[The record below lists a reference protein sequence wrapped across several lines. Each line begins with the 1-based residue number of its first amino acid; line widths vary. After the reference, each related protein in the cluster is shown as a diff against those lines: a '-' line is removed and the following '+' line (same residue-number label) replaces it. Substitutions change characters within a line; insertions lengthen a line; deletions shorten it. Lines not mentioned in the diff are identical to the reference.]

1 MAKAVGIDLGTTNS
15 VIAVMEGGRPDV
27 IVNAEG
33 ARTTPSVVAYKGE
46 ERLVGQIARRQ
57 AALNPAATLFEVKRF
72 IGRRWDEVKEEAARS
87 PFHVKEGPS
96 GSVRIEVE
104 GKDLAPEQVSAEVLR
119 KLVTDAGAKLGQKIT
134 DAVITVPAYF
144 DNSQREATKQAGEI
158 AGLNVLRVIN
168 EPTAAALAY
177 GLERKGN
184 ETVLVFDLGGGTFDV
199 TILELGEGVF
209 EVKSTSG
216 DTALGGA
223 DFDQHIVDWLAEEFN
238 KEHSF
243 DLRKDK
249 QALQRLIEAAEKAK
263 IELSNASE
271 TSISLP
277 FITFDPENRT
287 PMHLET
293 TLTRAKFEELT
304 ADLLKRVRQPVEQAL
319 SDAKLSA
326 SEINEIILV
335 GGSTRIPAVKRIV
348 QEITNKTP
356 NESVNPDEAV
366 ALGAAVQAGIIQ
378 GDSSLGDI
386 VLVDV
391 TPLTLGVEVKGGM
404 IAPMITRNTAVPAKK
419 TEIYTTADN
428 NQPGVEINVLQ
439 GERPVA
445 ADNKSLGRFKLE
457 GIPPMPAGRPQI
469 EVTFDID
476 ANGILHV
483 NAKEKTSGKEA
494 SIRIENTTTLDKNDV
509 ERMVQ
514 EAEQN
519 ASADKERKEKIEKR
533 NALDSLRVQASQ
545 QIEENANAPQEA
557 KDKLKALADEAEQV
571 VNSDDDDKISDV
583 QKRLEEELR
592 AFMTANQA
600 AGDAGATTAQAEPNQ
615 NDTVDATEQTNS
627 TETGKVSTEK
637 KDDVVDAD
645 FKPV

>member
-1 MAKAVGIDLGTTNS
+1 MPKAVGIDLGTTNS
-15 VIAVMEGGRPDV
+15 VISVMEGGRPEV

-33 ARTTPSVVAYKGE
+33 ARTTPSVVAYKGD

-87 PFHVKEGPS
+87 PFTVKEGPG
-96 GSVRIEVE
+96 GSVRIEVN
-104 GKDLAPEQVSAEVLR
+104 GQDLAPEQVSAEVLR
-119 KLVTDAGAKLGQKIT
+119 KLVNDASAKLGEKIR
-134 DAVITVPAYF
+134 DVVVTVPAYF

-199 TILELGEGVF
+199 TILELGDGVF

-216 DTALGGA
+216 DTHLGGA
-223 DFDQHIVDWLAEEFN
+223 DFDQRIVDWLATEFQKDN
-238 KEHSF
+238 SF

-271 TSISLP
+271 TTISLP
-277 FITFDPENRT
+277 FITFDPETRT
-287 PMHLET
+287 PMHLER
-293 TLTRAKFEELT
+293 TLSRAKFEELT
-304 ADLLKRVRQPVEQAL
+304 SDLLRRVRKPVEQAL
-319 SDAKLSA
+319 ADAKLDA
-326 SEINEIILV
+326 SKIDEVILV

-348 QEITNKTP
+348 QDIIGKTP

-404 IAPMITRNTAVPAKK
+404 IAPMITRNTTVPAKK
-419 TEIYTTADN
+419 TEIYTTAEN

-439 GERPVA
+439 GERPMA
-445 ADNKSLGRFKLE
+445 NDNKSLGRFKLE
-457 GIPPMPAGRPQI
+457 GIPPMRAGQPQI

-483 NAKEKTSGKEA
+483 TAKEKTSGKEA
-494 SIRIENTTTLDKNDV
+494 SIRIENTTTLDKGDV

-519 ASADKERKEKIEKR
+519 AAADKQRREKVEKR
-533 NALDSLRVQASQ
+533 NNLDSLRVQALG
-545 QIEENANAPQEA
+545 QIEENGSATQDA
-557 KDKLKALADEAEQV
+557 KDKLKAAADEAEEAV
-571 VNSDDDDKISDV
+571 RSDDDTRIDAA
-583 QKRLEEELR
+583 QKKLEEELR
-592 AFMTANQA
+592 SFMTAAQA
-600 AGDAGATTAQAEPNQ
+600 QGQDAGAAQGQPQAKA
-615 NDTVDATEQTNS
+615 D
-627 TETGKVSTEK
+627 
-637 KDDVVDAD
+637 DDVIDAD
-645 FKPV
+645 FKPAE

>member
-15 VIAVMEGGRPDV
+15 VIAVMEGGRPEV

-33 ARTTPSVVAYKGE
+33 GRTTPSVVAYKGDE
-46 ERLVGQIARRQ
+46 ILVGQIARRQ

-87 PFHVKEGPS
+87 PFTVKEGPS
-96 GSVRIEVE
+96 GSVRIEVN

-119 KLVTDAGAKLGQKIT
+119 KLVSDASAKLGNKIT

-144 DNSQREATKQAGEI
+144 DNSQREATRQAGEI

-199 TILELGEGVF
+199 TILELGDGVF
-209 EVKSTSG
+209 EVKSTAG
-216 DTALGGA
+216 DTHLGGA
-223 DFDQHIVDWLAEEFN
+223 DFDYRIVDWLAGEFQ
-238 KEHSF
+238 KEHNF

-263 IELSNASE
+263 IDLSNASE

-277 FITFDPENRT
+277 FITFDPETRT
-287 PMHLET
+287 PMHLERS
-293 TLTRAKFEELT
+293 LSRAKFEELT
-304 ADLLKRVRQPVEQAL
+304 ADLLRRVRQPVEQAL

-326 SEINEIILV
+326 GDINEVILV

-348 QEITNKTP
+348 QDLVGKTP

-404 IAPMITRNTAVPAKK
+404 IAPMITRNTTVPAKK
-419 TEIYTTADN
+419 TEIYTTAEN

-439 GERPVA
+439 GERPMA

-457 GIPPMPAGRPQI
+457 GIPPMPAGRAQI

-483 NAKEKTSGKEA
+483 TAKEKTSGKES
-494 SIRIENTTTLDKNDV
+494 SITIENTTTLDKTDV

-519 ASADKERKEKIEKR
+519 AAADKQRKEKVEKR
-533 NALDSLRVQASQ
+533 NNLDSLRVQAVQ
-545 QIEENANAPQEA
+545 QLEEQEGAAQDA
-557 KDKLKALADEAEQV
+557 KDRLKAAADEAEEAV
-571 VNSDDDDKISDV
+571 RSEDDSKIADA
-583 QKRLEEELR
+583 QKKLEEELR
-592 AFMTANQA
+592 SFMTANQA
-600 AGDAGATTAQAEPNQ
+600 STQGQPEGTQAQANKA
-615 NDTVDATEQTNS
+615 D
-627 TETGKVSTEK
+627 
-637 KDDVVDAD
+637 DDVIDAD
-645 FKPV
+645 FKPAE

>member
-1 MAKAVGIDLGTTNS
+1 MPKAVGIDLGTTNS
-15 VIAVMEGGRPDV
+15 VISVMEGGRPEV

-33 ARTTPSVVAYKGE
+33 ARTTPSVVAYKGD

-72 IGRRWDEVKEEAARS
+72 IGRRWDEIKEEAGRS
-87 PFHVKEGPS
+87 PFTVKEGPG
-96 GSVRIEVE
+96 GSVRIEVN
-104 GKDLAPEQVSAEVLR
+104 GQDLAPEQVSAEVLR
-119 KLVTDAGAKLGQKIT
+119 KLVNDASAKLGEKIK
-134 DAVITVPAYF
+134 DVVITVPAYF

-199 TILELGEGVF
+199 TILELGDGVF

-216 DTALGGA
+216 DTHLGGA
-223 DFDQHIVDWLAEEFN
+223 DFDQRIVDWLATEFQKDN
-238 KEHSF
+238 SF

-249 QALQRLIEAAEKAK
+249 QALQRLIEASEKAK
-263 IELSNASE
+263 IELSNATE

-277 FITFDPENRT
+277 FITFDPETRT
-287 PMHLET
+287 PMHLER
-293 TLTRAKFEELT
+293 TLSRAKFEEIT
-304 ADLLKRVRQPVEQAL
+304 SDLLRRVRKPVEQAL
-319 SDAKLSA
+319 ADAKLDA
-326 SEINEIILV
+326 SKIDEVILV

-348 QEITNKTP
+348 QELIGKTP

-404 IAPMITRNTAVPAKK
+404 IAPMITRNTTVPAKK
-419 TEIYTTADN
+419 TEIYTTAEN

-439 GERPVA
+439 GERPMA

-457 GIPPMPAGRPQI
+457 GIPPLRAGQAQI

-483 NAKEKTSGKEA
+483 TAKEKTSGKES
-494 SIRIENTTTLDKNDV
+494 SIRIENTTTLDKSDV

-519 ASADKERKEKIEKR
+519 AAADKLRREKVEKR
-533 NALDSLRVQASQ
+533 NNLDSLRVQATS
-545 QIEENANAPQEA
+545 QIEENEGAAQAA
-557 KDKLKALADEAEQV
+557 KDKLKAAADEAEEAIR
-571 VNSDDDDKISDV
+571 SDDDARIEAA
-583 QKRLEEELR
+583 QKKLEEELR
-592 AFMTANQA
+592 AFMTAAQGQGQA
-600 AGDAGATTAQAEPNQ
+600 QGD
-615 NDTVDATEQTNS
+615 DTVNL
-627 TETGKVSTEK
+627 GKDK
-637 KDDVVDAD
+637 QDDDVIDAD
-645 FKPV
+645 FKPAE

>member
-1 MAKAVGIDLGTTNS
+1 MPKAVGIDLGTTNS
-15 VIAVMEGGRPDV
+15 VIATMEGGRPEV

-33 ARTTPSVVAYKGE
+33 ARTTPSVVAYKGD

-57 AALNPAATLFEVKRF
+57 AALNPKATLFEVKRF
-72 IGRRWDEVKEEAARS
+72 IGRRWDEVKEEAARM
-87 PFHVKEGPS
+87 PFTVKEGPG
-96 GSVRIEVE
+96 GSVRIEVN

-119 KLVTDAGAKLGQKIT
+119 KLVADASAKLGEKIT

-209 EVKSTSG
+209 EVRSTAG
-216 DTALGGA
+216 DTHLGGA
-223 DFDQHIVDWLAEEFN
+223 DFDQRIVNWLAEEFR
-238 KEHSF
+238 KEHNF
-243 DLRKDK
+243 DLRKDP
-249 QALQRLIEAAEKAK
+249 QALQRLIEAAERAK

-271 TSISLP
+271 TTISLP
-277 FITFDPENRT
+277 FITFDPETRT
-287 PMHLET
+287 PLHLER
-293 TLTRAKFEELT
+293 TLSRAKFEELT
-304 ADLLKRVRQPVEQAL
+304 ADLLRRVRQPVEQAL
-319 SDAKLSA
+319 ADAKLSA
-326 SEINEIILV
+326 SDIDEVILV

-348 QEITNKTP
+348 KEITGKEP

-378 GDSSLGDI
+378 GDANLGDI

-404 IAPMITRNTAVPAKK
+404 VAPMIPRNTTIPAKK
-419 TEIYTTADN
+419 TEIYTTAEN
-428 NQPGVEINVLQ
+428 NQPGVEIVVLQ
-439 GERPVA
+439 GERPMA

-483 NAKEKTSGKEA
+483 TAKEKTSGKEA
-494 SIRIENTTTLDKNDV
+494 SIRIENTTTLDKSDV
-509 ERMVQ
+509 ERMVK

-519 ASADKERKEKIEKR
+519 AEADRKRRERVEKR
-533 NALDSLRVQASQ
+533 NNLDSLRVQALGQ
-545 QIEENANAPQEA
+545 LEENQSAPQDA
-557 KDKLKALADEAEQV
+557 KDRLKAAADEAEEAV
-571 VNSDDDDKISDV
+571 RSDDDSRIERA
-583 QKRLEEELR
+583 QKQLEEAMR
-592 AFMTANQA
+592 SFMTAAQSGSQNQA
-600 AGDAGATTAQAEPNQ
+600 GQGA
-615 NDTVDATEQTNS
+615 QTQ
-627 TETGKVSTEK
+627 TGRQE
-637 KDDVVDAD
+637 DDVIDAD
-645 FKPV
+645 FKPAE

>member
-15 VIAVMEGGRPDV
+15 VIAVMEGGRPEV

-33 ARTTPSVVAYKGE
+33 GRTTPSVVAYKGDE
-46 ERLVGQIARRQ
+46 ILVGQIARRQ

-87 PFHVKEGPS
+87 PFTVKEGPS
-96 GSVRIEVE
+96 GSVRIEVN

-119 KLVTDAGAKLGQKIT
+119 KLVSDASAKLGNKIT

-144 DNSQREATKQAGEI
+144 DNSQREATRQAGEI

-199 TILELGEGVF
+199 TILELGDGVF
-209 EVKSTSG
+209 EVKSTAG
-216 DTALGGA
+216 DTHLGGA
-223 DFDQHIVDWLAEEFN
+223 DFDYRIVDWLAGEFQ
-238 KEHSF
+238 KEHNF

-263 IELSNASE
+263 IDLSNASE

-277 FITFDPENRT
+277 FITFDPETRT
-287 PMHLET
+287 PMHLEHS
-293 TLTRAKFEELT
+293 LSRAKFEELT
-304 ADLLKRVRQPVEQAL
+304 ADLLRRVRQPVEQAL

-326 SEINEIILV
+326 GDINEVILV

-348 QEITNKTP
+348 QDLVGKTP

-404 IAPMITRNTAVPAKK
+404 IAPMITRNTTVPAKK
-419 TEIYTTADN
+419 TEIYTTAEN

-439 GERPVA
+439 GERPMA

-457 GIPPMPAGRPQI
+457 GIPPMPAGRAQI

-483 NAKEKTSGKEA
+483 TAKEKTSGKES
-494 SIRIENTTTLDKNDV
+494 SITIENTTTLDKTDV

-519 ASADKERKEKIEKR
+519 AAADKQRKEKVEKR
-533 NALDSLRVQASQ
+533 NNLDSLRVQAVQ
-545 QIEENANAPQEA
+545 QLEEQEGAAQDA
-557 KDKLKALADEAEQV
+557 KDRLKAAADEAEEAV
-571 VNSDDDDKISDV
+571 RSEDDSKIADA
-583 QKRLEEELR
+583 QKKLEEELR
-592 AFMTANQA
+592 SFMTANQA
-600 AGDAGATTAQAEPNQ
+600 STQGQPEGTQAQANKA
-615 NDTVDATEQTNS
+615 D
-627 TETGKVSTEK
+627 
-637 KDDVVDAD
+637 DDVIDAD
-645 FKPV
+645 FKPAE

>member
-1 MAKAVGIDLGTTNS
+1 MPKAVGIDLGTTNS
-15 VIAVMEGGRPDV
+15 VIATMEGGRPEV

-33 ARTTPSVVAYKGE
+33 ARTTPSVVAYKGD

-57 AALNPAATLFEVKRF
+57 AALNPKATLFEVKRF
-72 IGRRWDEVKEEAARS
+72 IGRRWDEVKDEAARM
-87 PFHVKEGPS
+87 PFTVKEGPG
-96 GSVRIEVE
+96 GSVRIEVN
-104 GKDLAPEQVSAEVLR
+104 GKELAPEQVSAEVLR
-119 KLVTDAGAKLGQKIT
+119 KLVQDASAKLGEKIT

-144 DNSQREATKQAGEI
+144 DNSQREATRQAGEI

-199 TILELGEGVF
+199 TILELGDGVF

-216 DTALGGA
+216 DTHLGGA
-223 DFDQHIVDWLAEEFN
+223 DFDQRIVQWLVDEFK
-238 KEHSF
+238 KEHNF
-243 DLRKDK
+243 DLRKDP

-263 IELSNASE
+263 IDLSQASE
-271 TSISLP
+271 TTISLP
-277 FITFDPENRT
+277 FITFDPETRT
-287 PMHLET
+287 PLHLERS
-293 TLTRAKFEELT
+293 LTRAKFEELT
-304 ADLLKRVRQPVEQAL
+304 ADLLRRVRQPVEQAL
-319 SDAKLSA
+319 ADAKLSA
-326 SEINEIILV
+326 KDIDEVILV

-348 QEITNKTP
+348 KEITGKDP

-404 IAPMITRNTAVPAKK
+404 VAPMIPRNTTIPAKK
-419 TEIYTTADN
+419 TEIYTTAEN
-428 NQPGVEINVLQ
+428 NQPGVEIVVLQ
-439 GERPVA
+439 GERPMA

-483 NAKEKTSGKEA
+483 TAKEKTSGKEA
-494 SIRIENTTTLDKNDV
+494 SIRIENTTTLDKSDV
-509 ERMVQ
+509 ERMVK

-519 ASADKERKEKIEKR
+519 AEADRKRKEKVEKR
-533 NALDSLRVQASQ
+533 NHLDSLRVQALG
-545 QIEENANAPQEA
+545 QIEENPNAPQDA
-557 KDKLKALADEAEQV
+557 KDSLKAAADEAEEAV
-571 VNSDDDDKISDV
+571 RSDDDSRIERA
-583 QKRLEEELR
+583 QKQLEEAMR
-592 AFMTANQA
+592 SFMTAAQSGSQNQA
-600 AGDAGATTAQAEPNQ
+600 GQGA
-615 NDTVDATEQTNS
+615 QTQ
-627 TETGKVSTEK
+627 TGRQE
-637 KDDVVDAD
+637 DDVIDAD
-645 FKPV
+645 FKPAE

>member
-1 MAKAVGIDLGTTNS
+1 MPKAVGIDLGTTNS
-15 VIAVMEGGRPDV
+15 VISVMEGGRPEV

-33 ARTTPSVVAYKGE
+33 ARTTPSVVAYKGD

-57 AALNPAATLFEVKRF
+57 AALNPRATIFEAKRF

-87 PFHVKEGPS
+87 PFTVKEGPG
-96 GSVRIEVE
+96 GSVRIEVN
-104 GKDLAPEQVSAEVLR
+104 GQDLAPEQVSAEVLR
-119 KLVTDAGAKLGQKIT
+119 KLVQDASAKLGEKIR
-134 DAVITVPAYF
+134 DVVITVPAYF

-199 TILELGEGVF
+199 TILELGDGVF

-216 DTALGGA
+216 DTHLGGA
-223 DFDQHIVDWLAEEFN
+223 DFDQRLVGWLAGEFER
-238 KEHSF
+238 EHNF
-243 DLRKDK
+243 DLRKDP
-249 QALQRLIEAAEKAK
+249 QALQRLIEASEKAK

-271 TSISLP
+271 TTISLP
-277 FITFDPENRT
+277 FITFDPETRT
-287 PMHLET
+287 PLHLERS
-293 TLTRAKFEELT
+293 LSRAKFEELT
-304 ADLLKRVRQPVEQAL
+304 ADLLRRVRQPVEQAL
-319 SDAKLSA
+319 ADAKLSA
-326 SEINEIILV
+326 AQIDEVILV

-348 QEITNKTP
+348 QDLIGKTP

-378 GDSSLGDI
+378 GDASLGDI

-391 TPLTLGVEVKGGM
+391 TPLTMGVEVKGGM
-404 IAPMITRNTAVPAKK
+404 IAPMITRNTTVPAKK
-419 TEIYTTADN
+419 TEIYTTAEN

-439 GERPVA
+439 GERPMA
-445 ADNKSLGRFKLE
+445 SDNKSLGRFKLE

-483 NAKEKTSGKEA
+483 TAREKTSGKEA
-494 SIRIENTTTLDKNDV
+494 SIRIENTTTLDKSDV
-509 ERMVQ
+509 EKMVQ

-519 ASADKERKEKIEKR
+519 AEADRQRRERVEKR
-533 NALDSLRVQASQ
+533 NNLDSLRVQAMTQ
-545 QIEENANAPQEA
+545 LDENAGASEDA
-557 KDKLKALADEAEQV
+557 RSSLKAAADEAEEAV
-571 VNSDDDDKISDV
+571 RLDDDARIEAA

-592 AFMTANQA
+592 GFMTAAQQGGQA
-600 AGDAGATTAQAEPNQ
+600 QG
-615 NDTVDATEQTNS
+615 
-627 TETGKVSTEK
+627 TETGPQAPKQD
-637 KDDVVDAD
+637 DDVIDAD
-645 FKPV
+645 FKPAD

>member
-1 MAKAVGIDLGTTNS
+1 MPKAVGIDLGTTNS
-15 VIAVMEGGRPDV
+15 VISVMEGGRPEV

-33 ARTTPSVVAYKGE
+33 ARTTPSVVAYKGD

-72 IGRRWDEVKEEAARS
+72 IGRRWDEIREEAGRS
-87 PFHVKEGPS
+87 PFTVKEGPG
-96 GSVRIEVE
+96 GSVRIEVN
-104 GKDLAPEQVSAEVLR
+104 GQDLAPEQVSAEVLR
-119 KLVTDAGAKLGQKIT
+119 KLVNDASAKLGEKIR
-134 DAVITVPAYF
+134 DVVITVPAYF

-199 TILELGEGVF
+199 TILELGDGVF

-216 DTALGGA
+216 DTHLGGA
-223 DFDQHIVDWLAEEFN
+223 DFDQRIVDWLATEFQKDN
-238 KEHSF
+238 NF

-263 IELSNASE
+263 IELSNATE

-277 FITFDPENRT
+277 FITFDPETRT
-287 PMHLET
+287 PMHLER
-293 TLTRAKFEELT
+293 TLSRAKFEEIT
-304 ADLLKRVRQPVEQAL
+304 ADLLRRVRKPVEQAL
-319 SDAKLSA
+319 ADAKLDA
-326 SEINEIILV
+326 GKIDEVILV

-348 QEITNKTP
+348 QDLIGKTP

-404 IAPMITRNTAVPAKK
+404 IAPMITRNTTVPAKK
-419 TEIYTTADN
+419 TEIYTTAEN

-439 GERPVA
+439 GERPMA

-457 GIPPMPAGRPQI
+457 GIPPMRAGQAQI

-483 NAKEKTSGKEA
+483 TAKEKTSGKES
-494 SIRIENTTTLDKNDV
+494 SIRIENTTTLDKSDV

-519 ASADKERKEKIEKR
+519 AAADKQRREKVEKR
-533 NALDSLRVQASQ
+533 NNLDSLRVQALG
-545 QIEENANAPQEA
+545 QIEENEGAAADA
-557 KDKLKALADEAEQV
+557 KDKLKAAADEAEEAV
-571 VNSDDDDKISDV
+571 RSDDDARIEAA
-583 QKRLEEELR
+583 QKKLEEELR
-592 AFMTANQA
+592 SFMTAAQGQGQA
-600 AGDAGATTAQAEPNQ
+600 QGD
-615 NDTVDATEQTNS
+615 DTVNL
-627 TETGKVSTEK
+627 GKDK
-637 KDDVVDAD
+637 QDDDVIDAD
-645 FKPV
+645 FKPAE

>member
-15 VIAVMEGGRPDV
+15 VIAVMEGGRPEV

-33 ARTTPSVVAYKGE
+33 GRTTPSVVAYKGDE
-46 ERLVGQIARRQ
+46 ILVGQIARRQ

-87 PFHVKEGPS
+87 PFTVKEGPS
-96 GSVRIEVE
+96 GSVRIEVN

-119 KLVTDAGAKLGQKIT
+119 KLVSDASAKLGNKIT

-144 DNSQREATKQAGEI
+144 DNSQREATRQAGEI

-199 TILELGEGVF
+199 TILELGDGVF
-209 EVKSTSG
+209 EVKSTAG
-216 DTALGGA
+216 DTHLGGA
-223 DFDQHIVDWLAEEFN
+223 DFDYRIVDWLAGEFQ
-238 KEHSF
+238 KEHNF

-263 IELSNASE
+263 IDLSNASE

-277 FITFDPENRT
+277 FITFDPETRT
-287 PMHLET
+287 PMHLERS
-293 TLTRAKFEELT
+293 LSRAKFEELT
-304 ADLLKRVRQPVEQAL
+304 ADLLRRVRQPVEQAL

-326 SEINEIILV
+326 GDINEVILV

-348 QEITNKTP
+348 QDLVGKTP

-404 IAPMITRNTAVPAKK
+404 IAPMITRNTTVPAKK
-419 TEIYTTADN
+419 TEIYTTAEN

-439 GERPVA
+439 GERPMA

-457 GIPPMPAGRPQI
+457 GIPPMPAGRAQI

-483 NAKEKTSGKEA
+483 TAKEKTSGKES
-494 SIRIENTTTLDKNDV
+494 SITIENTTTLDKTDV

-519 ASADKERKEKIEKR
+519 AAADKQRKEKVEKR
-533 NALDSLRVQASQ
+533 NNLDSLRVQAVQ
-545 QIEENANAPQEA
+545 QLEENEGAAQDA
-557 KDKLKALADEAEQV
+557 KDRLKAAADEAEEAV
-571 VNSDDDDKISDV
+571 RSEDDSKIADA
-583 QKRLEEELR
+583 QKKLEEELR
-592 AFMTANQA
+592 SFMTANQA
-600 AGDAGATTAQAEPNQ
+600 STQGQPEGTQAQANKA
-615 NDTVDATEQTNS
+615 D
-627 TETGKVSTEK
+627 
-637 KDDVVDAD
+637 DDVIDAD
-645 FKPV
+645 FKPAE

>member
-1 MAKAVGIDLGTTNS
+1 MPKAVGIDLGTTNS
-15 VIAVMEGGRPDV
+15 VIAAMEGGRPEV

-33 ARTTPSVVAYKGE
+33 ARTTPSVVAYKGD

-57 AALNPAATLFEVKRF
+57 AALNPLATLFDVKRF
-72 IGRRWDEVKEEAARS
+72 IGRRWDEVKEEAARA
-87 PFHVKEGPS
+87 PFKVKEGPG
-96 GSVRIEVE
+96 GSVRIEVN

-119 KLVTDAGAKLGQKIT
+119 KLVNDASAKLGQKIT

-209 EVKSTSG
+209 EVKSTAG
-216 DTALGGA
+216 DTHLGGA
-223 DFDQHIVDWLAEEFN
+223 DFDQRIVNWLAEEFQ
-238 KEHSF
+238 KEHHF
-243 DLRKDK
+243 DLRKDP
-249 QALQRLIEAAEKAK
+249 QALQRLIEAAERAK
-263 IELSNASE
+263 IELSNATE
-271 TSISLP
+271 TTISLP
-277 FITFDPENRT
+277 FITFDPETRT
-287 PMHLET
+287 PLHLER

-304 ADLLKRVRQPVEQAL
+304 ADLLRRVRQPIEQAMA
-319 SDAKLSA
+319 DAKVSA
-326 SEINEIILV
+326 KDIDEVILV
-335 GGSTRIPAVKRIV
+335 GGSTRMPAVKRIV
-348 QEITNKTP
+348 KEITGKEP

-366 ALGAAVQAGIIQ
+366 ALGAAVQAGIIE
-378 GDSSLGDI
+378 GDTNLGDI

-404 IAPMITRNTAVPAKK
+404 VAPMITRNTTIPAKK
-419 TEIYTTADN
+419 TEIYTTAEN
-428 NQPGVEINVLQ
+428 NQPGVEIVVLQ
-439 GERPVA
+439 GERPMA

-483 NAKEKTSGKEA
+483 TAKEKTSGKEA
-494 SIRIENTTTLDKNDV
+494 SIRIENTTTLDKGDV
-509 ERMVQ
+509 DRMVR

-519 ASADKERKEKIEKR
+519 AEADRQRREKVEKR
-533 NALDSLRVQASQ
+533 NNLDSLRVQALG
-545 QIEENANAPQEA
+545 QIEENANAPQDA
-557 KDKLKALADEAEQV
+557 KDSLRAAAERAEEAIRSDNDQQIADAQ
-571 VNSDDDDKISDV
+571 
-583 QKRLEEELR
+583 QRLEEALR
-592 AFMTANQA
+592 TFMTAAQQ
-600 AGDAGATTAQAEPNQ
+600 GGQGQAEQGGQPQANRQ
-615 NDTVDATEQTNS
+615 E
-627 TETGKVSTEK
+627 
-637 KDDVVDAD
+637 DDVIDAD
-645 FKPV
+645 FKPAE

>member
-15 VIAVMEGGRPDV
+15 VIAVMEGGRPEV

-33 ARTTPSVVAYKGE
+33 GRTTPSVVAYKGD

-72 IGRRWDEVKEEAARS
+72 IGRRWDEVKEEAGRS
-87 PFHVKEGPS
+87 PFTVKEGPG
-96 GSVRIEVE
+96 GSVRITVN
-104 GKDLAPEQVSAEVLR
+104 GQDLAPEQVSAEVLR
-119 KLVTDAGAKLGQKIT
+119 KLVSDASAKLGQKIT

-199 TILELGEGVF
+199 TILELGDGVF
-209 EVKSTSG
+209 EVKSTAG
-216 DTALGGA
+216 DTHLGGA
-223 DFDQHIVDWLAEEFN
+223 DFDHRIVDWLAEEFQ
-238 KEHSF
+238 KEHNF

-263 IELSNASE
+263 IDLSNASE

-277 FITFDPENRT
+277 FITFDPETRT
-287 PMHLET
+287 PMHLER
-293 TLTRAKFEELT
+293 TLSRAKFEELT
-304 ADLLKRVRQPVEQAL
+304 ADLLRRVRKPVEQAL

-326 SEINEIILV
+326 SDINEVILV

-348 QEITNKTP
+348 QDITGKTP

-404 IAPMITRNTAVPAKK
+404 IAPMITRNTTVPAKK
-419 TEIYTTADN
+419 TEIYTTAEN

-439 GERPVA
+439 GERPMA

-457 GIPPMPAGRPQI
+457 GIPPMPAGRAQI

-483 NAKEKTSGKEA
+483 TAKEKTSGKES
-494 SIRIENTTTLDKNDV
+494 SIRIENTTTLDKSDV

-519 ASADKERKEKIEKR
+519 AAADKARKEKVEKR
-533 NALDSLRVQASQ
+533 NNLDSLRVQAVQ
-545 QIEENANAPQEA
+545 QLEENEGAAQDA
-557 KDKLKALADEAEQV
+557 KDKLKAAADEAEEAV
-571 VNSDDDDKISDV
+571 RSDDDAKIADA
-583 QKRLEEELR
+583 QKKLEEELR
-592 AFMTANQA
+592 SFMTASQGA
-600 AGDAGATTAQAEPNQ
+600 AQGQPEGAQAQANKA
-615 NDTVDATEQTNS
+615 D
-627 TETGKVSTEK
+627 
-637 KDDVVDAD
+637 DDVIDAD
-645 FKPV
+645 FKPAE

>member
-33 ARTTPSVVAYKGE
+33 GRTTPSVVAYKGE

-57 AALNPAATLFEVKRF
+57 AALNPASTLFEVKRF

-87 PFHVKEGPS
+87 PFTVKEGPG
-96 GSVRIEVE
+96 GSVRITVD

-119 KLVTDAGAKLGQKIT
+119 KLVQDASAKLGQKIT

-199 TILELGEGVF
+199 TILELGDGVF
-209 EVKSTSG
+209 EVKSTAG
-216 DTALGGA
+216 DTHLGGA
-223 DFDQHIVDWLAEEFN
+223 DFDHRIVDWLAGEFQ

-263 IELSNASE
+263 IDLSNASE
-271 TSISLP
+271 TTISLP
-277 FITFDPENRT
+277 FITFDPETRT
-287 PMHLET
+287 PMHLER

-304 ADLLKRVRQPVEQAL
+304 ADLLRRVRKPVEQAL
-319 SDAKLSA
+319 SDAKLDA
-326 SEINEIILV
+326 SKIDEVILV

-378 GDSSLGDI
+378 GDSALGDI

-404 IAPMITRNTAVPAKK
+404 IAPMITRNTTVPAKK
-419 TEIYTTADN
+419 TEIYTTAEN

-439 GERPVA
+439 GERPMA
-445 ADNKSLGRFKLE
+445 SDNKSLGRFKLE
-457 GIPPMPAGRPQI
+457 GIPPMRAGQPQI

-483 NAKEKTSGKEA
+483 TAKEKQSGKES
-494 SIRIENTTTLDKNDV
+494 SIRIENTTTLDKSDV

-519 ASADKERKEKIEKR
+519 AAADKSRKERVEKR
-533 NALDSLRVQASQ
+533 NNLDSLRVQALA
-545 QIEENANAPQEA
+545 QIEENEGAAQDA
-557 KDKLKALADEAEQV
+557 KDRLKAAADEAEEAV
-571 VNSDDDDKISDV
+571 RADDDAKIDAA
-583 QKRLEEELR
+583 QKKLEEELR
-592 AFMTANQA
+592 GFMTAAQQGQA
-600 AGDAGATTAQAEPNQ
+600 QPQADAG
-615 NDTVDATEQTNS
+615 
-627 TETGKVSTEK
+627 TGSAPKAD
-637 KDDVVDAD
+637 DDVIDAD
-645 FKPV
+645 FKPAE

>member
-1 MAKAVGIDLGTTNS
+1 MPKAVGIDLGTTNS
-15 VIAVMEGGRPDV
+15 VIAVMEGGRPEV

-72 IGRRWDEVKEEAARS
+72 IGRNWNEVKDEAARS
-87 PFHVKEGPS
+87 PFTVKEGPS
-96 GSVRIEVE
+96 GSVRIEVN

-119 KLVTDAGAKLGQKIT
+119 KMVADASAKLGTPIK
-134 DAVITVPAYF
+134 DVVITVPAYF

-184 ETVLVFDLGGGTFDV
+184 ETILVFDLGGGTFDV
-199 TILELGEGVF
+199 TILELGDGVF

-216 DTALGGA
+216 DTHLGGA
-223 DFDQHIVDWLAEEFN
+223 DFDQRIVDWLAGEFQ

-249 QALQRLIEAAEKAK
+249 QALQRLIEASEKAK
-263 IELSNASE
+263 IELSSASE

-277 FITFDPENRT
+277 FITFDPETRT
-287 PMHLET
+287 PMHLER
-293 TLTRAKFEELT
+293 TLSRAKFEEMT
-304 ADLLKRVRQPVEQAL
+304 SDLLRRVREPVQQAL
-319 SDAKLSA
+319 ADAKIDA
-326 SEINEIILV
+326 SKIDEVILV

-348 QEITNKTP
+348 QDIIGKTP

-366 ALGAAVQAGIIQ
+366 ALGAAVQAGIIL

-419 TEIYTTADN
+419 TEIYTTAEN
-428 NQPGVEINVLQ
+428 NQPGVEIVVLQ
-439 GERPVA
+439 GERPMA

-457 GIPPMPAGRPQI
+457 GIPPMPAGRAQI

-483 NAKEKTSGKEA
+483 TAKEKTSGKES
-494 SIRIENTTTLDKNDV
+494 SIRIENTTTLDKTDV
-509 ERMVQ
+509 EKMVR

-519 ASADKERKEKIEKR
+519 ADADKLRREKVEKR
-533 NALDSLRVQASQ
+533 NALDSLRVQATQ
-545 QIEENANAPQEA
+545 AIEENAGADQSL
-557 KDKLKALADEAEQV
+557 KDKVKGLADEAEEAIRT
-571 VNSDDDDKISDV
+571 DDDVKIADV
-583 QKRLEEELR
+583 QKRLEEGLREL
-592 AFMTANQA
+592 MTAAQQA
-600 AGDAGATTAQAEPNQ
+600 PAEGAAQSGGNTAGVNTR
-615 NDTVDATEQTNS
+615 
-627 TETGKVSTEK
+627 
-637 KDDVVDAD
+637 KDDEDVVDAD
-645 FKPV
+645 FKPAD

>member
-15 VIAVMEGGRPDV
+15 VISVMEGGRPEV

-33 ARTTPSVVAYKGE
+33 GRTTPSVVAYKGE

-72 IGRRWDEVKEEAARS
+72 IGRRWDEVKEEAGRS
-87 PFHVKEGPS
+87 PFTVKEGPG
-96 GSVRIEVE
+96 GSVRITVN
-104 GKDLAPEQVSAEVLR
+104 GQDLAPEQVSAEVLR
-119 KLVTDAGAKLGQKIT
+119 KLVSDASAKLGQKIT

-199 TILELGEGVF
+199 TILELGDGVF
-209 EVKSTSG
+209 EVKSTAG
-216 DTALGGA
+216 DTHLGGA
-223 DFDQHIVDWLAEEFN
+223 DFDHRIVDWLAEEFQ
-238 KEHSF
+238 KEHNF

-263 IELSNASE
+263 IDLSNASE

-277 FITFDPENRT
+277 FITFDPETRT
-287 PMHLET
+287 PMHLER
-293 TLTRAKFEELT
+293 TLSRAKFEELT
-304 ADLLKRVRQPVEQAL
+304 ADLLRRVRKPVEQAL

-326 SEINEIILV
+326 SDINEVILV

-348 QEITNKTP
+348 QDITGKTP

-404 IAPMITRNTAVPAKK
+404 IAPMITRNTTVPAKK
-419 TEIYTTADN
+419 TEIYTTAEN

-439 GERPVA
+439 GERPMA

-457 GIPPMPAGRPQI
+457 GIPPMPAGRAQI

-483 NAKEKTSGKEA
+483 TAKEKTSGKES
-494 SIRIENTTTLDKNDV
+494 SIRIENTTTLDKSDV

-519 ASADKERKEKIEKR
+519 AAADKARKEKVEKR
-533 NALDSLRVQASQ
+533 NNLDSLRVQAVQ
-545 QIEENANAPQEA
+545 QLEENEGAAQDA
-557 KDKLKALADEAEQV
+557 KDKLKAAADEAEEAV
-571 VNSDDDDKISDV
+571 RSDDDAKIADA
-583 QKRLEEELR
+583 QRKLEEELR
-592 AFMTANQA
+592 SFMTAQQSAGQA
-600 AGDAGATTAQAEPNQ
+600 DAGQAGAQA
-615 NDTVDATEQTNS
+615 
-627 TETGKVSTEK
+627 K
-637 KDDVVDAD
+637 KDDDDVIDAD
-645 FKPV
+645 FKPAE

>member
-1 MAKAVGIDLGTTNS
+1 MPKAVGIDLGTTNS
-15 VIAVMEGGRPDV
+15 VIAVMEGGRPEV

-33 ARTTPSVVAYKGE
+33 ARTTPSVVAYKGD

-72 IGRRWDEVKEEAARS
+72 IGRNWNEVKDEAARS
-87 PFHVKEGPS
+87 PFTVKEGPS
-96 GSVRIEVE
+96 GSVRIEVN

-119 KLVTDAGAKLGQKIT
+119 KMVADASAKLGVSIK
-134 DAVITVPAYF
+134 DVVITVPAYF

-184 ETVLVFDLGGGTFDV
+184 ETILVFDLGGGTFDV
-199 TILELGEGVF
+199 TILELGDGVF

-216 DTALGGA
+216 DTHLGGA
-223 DFDQHIVDWLAEEFN
+223 DFDQRIVDWLAGEFQ
-238 KEHSF
+238 KEHNF
-243 DLRKDK
+243 DLRRDK
-249 QALQRLIEAAEKAK
+249 QALQRLIEASEKAK
-263 IELSNASE
+263 IELSSASE

-277 FITFDPENRT
+277 FITFDPETRT
-287 PMHLET
+287 PMHLER
-293 TLTRAKFEELT
+293 TLSRARFEEMT
-304 ADLLKRVRQPVEQAL
+304 SDLLRRVREPVQRAL
-319 SDAKLSA
+319 EDAKLDA
-326 SEINEIILV
+326 SKIDEVILV

-348 QEITNKTP
+348 QDIIGKTP

-366 ALGAAVQAGIIQ
+366 ALGAAVQAGIIL

-419 TEIYTTADN
+419 TEIYTTAEN
-428 NQPGVEINVLQ
+428 NQPGVEIVVLQ
-439 GERPVA
+439 GERPMA

-457 GIPPMPAGRPQI
+457 GIPPMPAGRAQI

-483 NAKEKTSGKEA
+483 TAKEKTSGKES
-494 SIRIENTTTLDKNDV
+494 SIRIENTTTLDKTDV
-509 ERMVQ
+509 EKMVR

-519 ASADKERKEKIEKR
+519 ADADKVRREKVEKR
-533 NALDSLRVQASQ
+533 NALDSLRVQATQ
-545 QIEENANAPQEA
+545 AIEENASADQGL
-557 KDKLKALADEAEQV
+557 KDKVKALADEAEEAIRT
-571 VNSDDDDKISDV
+571 DDDAKISDV
-583 QKRLEEELR
+583 QKRLEEGLREL
-592 AFMTANQA
+592 MTAAQA
-600 AGDAGATTAQAEPNQ
+600 APAADASGQSASGQARK
-615 NDTVDATEQTNS
+615 DDA
-627 TETGKVSTEK
+627 
-637 KDDVVDAD
+637 DVVDAD
-645 FKPV
+645 FKPAD

>member
-1 MAKAVGIDLGTTNS
+1 MPKAVGIDLGTTNS
-15 VIAVMEGGRPDV
+15 VISVMEGGRPEV

-33 ARTTPSVVAYKGE
+33 ARTTPSVVAYKGD

-87 PFHVKEGPS
+87 PFTVKEGPG
-96 GSVRIEVE
+96 GSVRIEVN
-104 GKDLAPEQVSAEVLR
+104 GQDLAPEQVSAEVLR
-119 KLVTDAGAKLGQKIT
+119 KLVNDASAKLGEKIR
-134 DAVITVPAYF
+134 DVVVTVPAYF

-199 TILELGEGVF
+199 TILELGDGVF

-216 DTALGGA
+216 DTHLGGA
-223 DFDQHIVDWLAEEFN
+223 DFDQRIVDWLAGEFQKDN
-238 KEHSF
+238 NF

-271 TSISLP
+271 TTVSLP
-277 FITFDPENRT
+277 FITFDPETRT
-287 PMHLET
+287 PMHLER
-293 TLTRAKFEELT
+293 TLSRAKFEELT
-304 ADLLKRVRQPVEQAL
+304 ADLLRRVRKPVEQAL
-319 SDAKLSA
+319 ADAKLDA
-326 SEINEIILV
+326 GKIDEVILV

-348 QEITNKTP
+348 QDIIGKTP

-404 IAPMITRNTAVPAKK
+404 IAPMITRNTTVPAKK
-419 TEIYTTADN
+419 TEIYTTAEN

-439 GERPVA
+439 GERPMA
-445 ADNKSLGRFKLE
+445 NDNKSLGRFKLE
-457 GIPPMPAGRPQI
+457 GIPPMRAGQPQI

-483 NAKEKTSGKEA
+483 TAKEKTSGKEA
-494 SIRIENTTTLDKNDV
+494 SIRIENTTTLDKSDV

-519 ASADKERKEKIEKR
+519 AAADKQRREKVEKR
-533 NALDSLRVQASQ
+533 NNLDSLRVQALG
-545 QIEENANAPQEA
+545 QIEENGAAAQDA
-557 KDKLKALADEAEQV
+557 KDKLKAAADEAEEAV
-571 VNSDDDDKISDV
+571 RSDDDARINAA
-583 QKRLEEELR
+583 QKKLEEELR
-592 AFMTANQA
+592 SFMTA
-600 AGDAGATTAQAEPNQ
+600 AQAQGQDGAAQGQPQ
-615 NDTVDATEQTNS
+615 AKAD
-627 TETGKVSTEK
+627 
-637 KDDVVDAD
+637 DDVIDAD
-645 FKPV
+645 FKPAE

>member
-1 MAKAVGIDLGTTNS
+1 MPKAVGIDLGTTNS
-15 VIAVMEGGRPDV
+15 VIAVMEGGRPEV

-33 ARTTPSVVAYKGE
+33 ARTTPSVVAFKGD

-57 AALNPAATLFEVKRF
+57 AALNPQATLFEVKRF

-87 PFHVKEGPS
+87 PFHVKEGPG
-96 GSVRIEVE
+96 GSVRLEVN

-119 KLVTDAGAKLGQKIT
+119 KLVQDASAKLGEKIK
-134 DAVITVPAYF
+134 DVVITVPAYF

-199 TILELGEGVF
+199 TILELGDGVF

-216 DTALGGA
+216 DTHLGGA
-223 DFDQHIVDWLAEEFN
+223 DFDQRIVDWLAAEFQ
-238 KEHSF
+238 KESNF

-271 TSISLP
+271 TTISLP
-277 FITFDPENRT
+277 FITFDPETRT
-287 PMHLET
+287 PMHLER
-293 TLTRAKFEELT
+293 TLTRARFEELT
-304 ADLLKRVRQPVEQAL
+304 ADLLRRVRHPIEQAL

-326 SEINEIILV
+326 SGIDEVILV

-348 QEITNKTP
+348 KELTGKEP

-378 GDSSLGDI
+378 GDSALGDI

-391 TPLTLGVEVKGGM
+391 TPLTMGVEVKGGM
-404 IAPMITRNTAVPAKK
+404 IAPMITRNTTVPAKK
-419 TEIYTTADN
+419 TEIYTTAEN

-439 GERPVA
+439 GERPMA

-483 NAKEKTSGKEA
+483 TAKEKTSGKEA
-494 SIRIENTTTLDKNDV
+494 SIRIENTTTLDKSDV
-509 ERMVQ
+509 EKMVR

-519 ASADKERKEKIEKR
+519 AEADRQRRERVEKR
-533 NALDSLRVQASQ
+533 NNLDSLRVQALA
-545 QIEENANAPQEA
+545 QIEENASASEDA
-557 KDKLKALADEAEQV
+557 KTTLKAAADEAEEAV
-571 VNSDDDDKISDV
+571 RLDDDARIESA

-592 AFMTANQA
+592 TFMTAAQQGGQDGGPQA
-600 AGDAGATTAQAEPNQ
+600 SAPKQD
-615 NDTVDATEQTNS
+615 
-627 TETGKVSTEK
+627 
-637 KDDVVDAD
+637 DDVIDAD
-645 FKPV
+645 FKPAG

>member
-1 MAKAVGIDLGTTNS
+1 MPKAVGIDLGTTNS
-15 VIAVMEGGRPDV
+15 VIAVMEGGRPEI

-72 IGRRWDEVKEEAARS
+72 IGRNWNEVKDEAARS
-87 PFHVKEGPS
+87 PFTVKEGPS
-96 GSVRIEVE
+96 GSVRIEVN

-119 KLVTDAGAKLGQKIT
+119 KMVADASAKLGTPIK
-134 DAVITVPAYF
+134 DVVITVPAYF

-184 ETVLVFDLGGGTFDV
+184 ETILVFDLGGGTFDV
-199 TILELGEGVF
+199 TILELGDGVF

-216 DTALGGA
+216 DTHLGGA
-223 DFDQHIVDWLAEEFN
+223 DFDQRIVDWLAGEFQ
-238 KEHSF
+238 KEHNF

-249 QALQRLIEAAEKAK
+249 QALQRLIEASEKAK
-263 IELSNASE
+263 IELSSASE

-277 FITFDPENRT
+277 FITFDPETRT
-287 PMHLET
+287 PMHLER
-293 TLTRAKFEELT
+293 TLSRARFEEMT
-304 ADLLKRVRQPVEQAL
+304 SDLLRRVREPVQRAL
-319 SDAKLSA
+319 EDAKLDA
-326 SEINEIILV
+326 SKIDEVILV

-348 QEITNKTP
+348 QDIIGKTP

-366 ALGAAVQAGIIQ
+366 ALGAAVQAGIIL

-419 TEIYTTADN
+419 TEIYTTAEN
-428 NQPGVEINVLQ
+428 NQPGVEIVVLQ
-439 GERPVA
+439 GERPMA

-457 GIPPMPAGRPQI
+457 GIPPMPAGRAQI

-483 NAKEKTSGKEA
+483 TAKEKTSGKES
-494 SIRIENTTTLDKNDV
+494 SIRIENTTTLDKTDV
-509 ERMVQ
+509 EKMVR

-519 ASADKERKEKIEKR
+519 ADADKVRREKVEKR
-533 NALDSLRVQASQ
+533 NALDSLRVQATQ
-545 QIEENANAPQEA
+545 AIEENASADQGL
-557 KDKLKALADEAEQV
+557 KDKVKALADEAEEAIRT
-571 VNSDDDDKISDV
+571 DDDAKISDV
-583 QKRLEEELR
+583 QKRLEEGLREL
-592 AFMTANQA
+592 MTAAQA
-600 AGDAGATTAQAEPNQ
+600 APAADASGQSASGQARKA
-615 NDTVDATEQTNS
+615 DA
-627 TETGKVSTEK
+627 
-637 KDDVVDAD
+637 DVVDAD
-645 FKPV
+645 FKPAD

>member
-1 MAKAVGIDLGTTNS
+1 MPKAVGIDLGTTNS
-15 VIAVMEGGRPDV
+15 VISVMEGGRPEV

-33 ARTTPSVVAYKGE
+33 ARTTPSVVAYKGD

-87 PFHVKEGPS
+87 PFTVKEGPG
-96 GSVRIEVE
+96 GSVRIEVN
-104 GKDLAPEQVSAEVLR
+104 GQDLAPEQVSAEVLR
-119 KLVTDAGAKLGQKIT
+119 KLVNDASAKLGEKIR
-134 DAVITVPAYF
+134 DVVVTVPAYF

-199 TILELGEGVF
+199 TILELGDGVF

-216 DTALGGA
+216 DTHLGGA
-223 DFDQHIVDWLAEEFN
+223 DFDQRIVDWLATEFQKDN
-238 KEHSF
+238 SF

-271 TSISLP
+271 TTISLP
-277 FITFDPENRT
+277 FITFDPETRT
-287 PMHLET
+287 PMHLER
-293 TLTRAKFEELT
+293 TLSRAKFEELT
-304 ADLLKRVRQPVEQAL
+304 SDLLRRVRKPVEQAL
-319 SDAKLSA
+319 ADAKLDA
-326 SEINEIILV
+326 GKIDEVILV

-348 QEITNKTP
+348 QDIIGKTP

-404 IAPMITRNTAVPAKK
+404 IAPMITRNTTVPAKK
-419 TEIYTTADN
+419 TEIYTTAEN

-439 GERPVA
+439 GERPMA
-445 ADNKSLGRFKLE
+445 NDNKSLGRFKLE
-457 GIPPMPAGRPQI
+457 GIPPMRAGQPQI

-483 NAKEKTSGKEA
+483 TAKEKTSGKEA
-494 SIRIENTTTLDKNDV
+494 SIRIENTTTLDKSDV

-519 ASADKERKEKIEKR
+519 AAADKQRREKVEKR
-533 NALDSLRVQASQ
+533 NNLDSLRVQALG
-545 QIEENANAPQEA
+545 QIEENGAATQDA
-557 KDKLKALADEAEQV
+557 KDKLKAAADEAEEAV
-571 VNSDDDDKISDV
+571 RSDDDARIDAA
-583 QKRLEEELR
+583 QKKLEEELR
-592 AFMTANQA
+592 SFMTAAQA
-600 AGDAGATTAQAEPNQ
+600 QGQDAGAAQGQPQAKA
-615 NDTVDATEQTNS
+615 D
-627 TETGKVSTEK
+627 
-637 KDDVVDAD
+637 DDVIDAD
-645 FKPV
+645 FKPAE

>member
-1 MAKAVGIDLGTTNS
+1 MPKAVGIDLGTTNS
-15 VIAVMEGGRPDV
+15 VIAAMEGGRPEV

-33 ARTTPSVVAYKGE
+33 ARTTPSVVAYKGD

-57 AALNPAATLFEVKRF
+57 AALNPQATLFEVKRF
-72 IGRRWDEVKEEAARS
+72 IGRRWDEVKEEANRA
-87 PFHVKEGPS
+87 PFKVKEGPG
-96 GSVRIEVE
+96 GSVRIEVN

-119 KLVTDAGAKLGQKIT
+119 KLVSDASAKLGQKIT

-144 DNSQREATKQAGEI
+144 DNSQREATKLAGEI

-209 EVKSTSG
+209 EVKSTAG
-216 DTALGGA
+216 DTHLGGA
-223 DFDQHIVDWLAEEFN
+223 DFDQRIVNWLAEEFQ
-238 KEHSF
+238 KEHNF
-243 DLRKDK
+243 DLRKDP

-271 TSISLP
+271 TTISLP
-277 FITFDPENRT
+277 FITFDPETRT
-287 PMHLET
+287 PLHLER

-304 ADLLKRVRQPVEQAL
+304 ADLLRRVRQPVERAM
-319 SDAKLSA
+319 SDAKVSA
-326 SEINEIILV
+326 SDINEVILV
-335 GGSTRIPAVKRIV
+335 GGSTRMPAVKRIV
-348 QEITNKTP
+348 KEITGKEP

-378 GDSSLGDI
+378 GDANLGDI

-404 IAPMITRNTAVPAKK
+404 VAPMITRNTTVPAKK
-419 TEIYTTADN
+419 TEIYTTAEN
-428 NQPGVEINVLQ
+428 NQPGVEIVVLQ
-439 GERPVA
+439 GERPMA
-445 ADNKSLGRFKLE
+445 TDNKSLGRFKLE

-483 NAKEKTSGKEA
+483 TAKEKTSGKEA
-494 SIRIENTTTLDKNDV
+494 SIKIENTTTLDKSDV
-509 ERMVQ
+509 ERMVK

-519 ASADKERKEKIEKR
+519 AEADKQRRERVEKR
-533 NALDSLRVQASQ
+533 NNLDSLRVQALG
-545 QIEENANAPQEA
+545 QIEESANAPQDA
-557 KDKLKALADEAEQV
+557 KDRLKAAADAAEEAV
-571 VNSDDDDKISDV
+571 RSDNDTQIADA

-592 AFMTANQA
+592 TFMTAAQQGGQEGQGGQPQA
-600 AGDAGATTAQAEPNQ
+600 NKQD
-615 NDTVDATEQTNS
+615 
-627 TETGKVSTEK
+627 
-637 KDDVVDAD
+637 DDVIDAD
-645 FKPV
+645 FKPAE

>member
-1 MAKAVGIDLGTTNS
+1 MPKAVGIDLGTTNS
-15 VIAVMEGGRPDV
+15 VIAVMEGGRPEV

-33 ARTTPSVVAYKGE
+33 ARTTPSVVAYKGD

-72 IGRRWDEVKEEAARS
+72 IGRNWNEVKDEAARS
-87 PFHVKEGPS
+87 PFTVKEGPS
-96 GSVRIEVE
+96 GSVRIEVN

-119 KLVTDAGAKLGQKIT
+119 KMVADASAKLGVSIK
-134 DAVITVPAYF
+134 DVVITVPAYF

-184 ETVLVFDLGGGTFDV
+184 ETILVFDLGGGTFDV
-199 TILELGEGVF
+199 TILELGDGVF

-216 DTALGGA
+216 DTHLGGA
-223 DFDQHIVDWLAEEFN
+223 DFDQRIVDWLAGEFQ
-238 KEHSF
+238 KEHNF

-249 QALQRLIEAAEKAK
+249 QALQRLIEASEKAK
-263 IELSNASE
+263 IELSSASE

-277 FITFDPENRT
+277 FITFDPETRT
-287 PMHLET
+287 PMHLER
-293 TLTRAKFEELT
+293 TLSRAKFEEMT
-304 ADLLKRVRQPVEQAL
+304 SDLLRRVREPVQRAL
-319 SDAKLSA
+319 EDAKLDA
-326 SEINEIILV
+326 SKIDEVILV

-348 QEITNKTP
+348 QDIIGKTP

-366 ALGAAVQAGIIQ
+366 ALGAAVQAGIIL

-419 TEIYTTADN
+419 TEIYTTAEN
-428 NQPGVEINVLQ
+428 NQPGVEIVVLQ
-439 GERPVA
+439 GERPMA

-457 GIPPMPAGRPQI
+457 GIPPMPAGRAQI

-483 NAKEKTSGKEA
+483 TAKEKTSGKES
-494 SIRIENTTTLDKNDV
+494 SIRIENTTTLDKTDV
-509 ERMVQ
+509 EKMVR

-519 ASADKERKEKIEKR
+519 ADADKVRREKVEKR
-533 NALDSLRVQASQ
+533 NALDSLRVQATQ
-545 QIEENANAPQEA
+545 AIEENASADQGL
-557 KDKLKALADEAEQV
+557 KDKVKALADEAEEAIRT
-571 VNSDDDDKISDV
+571 DDDAKISDV
-583 QKRLEEELR
+583 QKRLEEGLREL
-592 AFMTANQA
+592 MTAAQATPATDASGQSA
-600 AGDAGATTAQAEPNQ
+600 AGQARKDDA
-615 NDTVDATEQTNS
+615 
-627 TETGKVSTEK
+627 
-637 KDDVVDAD
+637 DVVDAD
-645 FKPV
+645 FKPAD

>member
-33 ARTTPSVVAYKGE
+33 GRTTPSVVAYKGE

-57 AALNPAATLFEVKRF
+57 AALNPASTLFEVKRF

-87 PFHVKEGPS
+87 PFTVKEGPG
-96 GSVRIEVE
+96 GSVRITVD

-119 KLVTDAGAKLGQKIT
+119 KLVQDASAKLGQKIT

-199 TILELGEGVF
+199 TILELGDGVF
-209 EVKSTSG
+209 EVKSTAG
-216 DTALGGA
+216 DTHLGGA
-223 DFDQHIVDWLAEEFN
+223 DFDHRIVDWLAGEFQ

-263 IELSNASE
+263 IDLSNASE
-271 TSISLP
+271 TTISLP
-277 FITFDPENRT
+277 FITFDPETRT
-287 PMHLET
+287 PMHLER

-304 ADLLKRVRQPVEQAL
+304 ADLLRRVRKPVEQAL
-319 SDAKLSA
+319 SDAKLDA
-326 SEINEIILV
+326 SKIDEVILV

-378 GDSSLGDI
+378 GDSALGDI

-404 IAPMITRNTAVPAKK
+404 IAPMITRNTTVPAKK
-419 TEIYTTADN
+419 TEIYTTAEN

-439 GERPVA
+439 GERPMA
-445 ADNKSLGRFKLE
+445 SDNKSLGRFKLE
-457 GIPPMPAGRPQI
+457 GIPPMRAGQPQI

-483 NAKEKTSGKEA
+483 TAKEKQSGKES
-494 SIRIENTTTLDKNDV
+494 SIRIENTTTLDKSDV

-519 ASADKERKEKIEKR
+519 AAADKARKERVEKR
-533 NALDSLRVQASQ
+533 NNLDSLRVQALA
-545 QIEENANAPQEA
+545 QIEENEGAAQDA
-557 KDKLKALADEAEQV
+557 KDRLKAAADEAEEAV
-571 VNSDDDDKISDV
+571 RADDDAKIDAA
-583 QKRLEEELR
+583 QKKLEEELR
-592 AFMTANQA
+592 AFMTAAQQGQA
-600 AGDAGATTAQAEPNQ
+600 QPQADAG
-615 NDTVDATEQTNS
+615 
-627 TETGKVSTEK
+627 TGSAPKAD
-637 KDDVVDAD
+637 DDVIDAD
-645 FKPV
+645 FKPAE